1 MAFGVTLA
9 FNQIEDYEKDDSQ
22 AENSVRIG
30 IVSCWHAADADAV
43 FLSISTSTSCCG
55 MR

>member
-30 IVSCWHAADADAV
+30 IVSYWHAADADAV
-43 FLSISTSTSCCG
+43 FYQS
-55 MR
+55 